1 MAVAASGGQ
10 TLAQPGFAIEP
21 IVEAVMQ
28 ATGPPLP
35 ELDALGQQA
44 VTAPVRRTLGCLV
57 GEAPFGL
64 CQQALQLAAV
74 VNHPALRRG
83 PGTQAAA
90 QWAHLEISIGFA
102 GVTRSTRPSIRTW
115 RSRVG
120 QKKVNAAKG
129 LACSCSPLALW

>member
-1 MAVAASGGQ
+1 MSRAYRAPQRRRNGESSGRQ

-21 IVEAVMQ
+21 IVEPVMQ
-28 ATGPPLP
+28 AAGAALP

-44 VTAPVRRTLGCLV
+44 VTAPVWRALGRPV
-57 GEAPFGL
+57 GEASFGL
-64 CQQALQLAAV
+64 CQQAFQLAAV

-102 GVTRSTRPSIRTW
+102 RRHPLDPSFDTH
-115 RSRVG
+115 
-120 QKKVNAAKG
+120 
-129 LACSCSPLALW
+129 LALQGRP